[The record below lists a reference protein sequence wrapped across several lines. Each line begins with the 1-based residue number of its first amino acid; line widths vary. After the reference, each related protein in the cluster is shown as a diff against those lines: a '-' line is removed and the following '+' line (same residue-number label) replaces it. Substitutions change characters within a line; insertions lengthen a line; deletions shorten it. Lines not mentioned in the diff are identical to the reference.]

1 MSDYTDE
8 LDVGYSGGSELVTIH
23 GVIRRETMKAYLV
36 QIDPECL
43 ESGKQLEVW
52 FPKSQV
58 EIIRYVDTHEV
69 QIVASAWICGKKE
82 GLAEFAHREPVPE
95 WPPVDSKQNV
105 DLPY

>member
-1 MSDYTDE
+1 MGWAMTFIGYIEADTDRAI
-8 LDVGYSGGSELVTIH
+8 LFQDHYWASH
-23 GVIRRETMKAYLV
+23 
-36 QIDPECL
+36 D
-43 ESGKQLEVW
+43 W